1 MALYHWIQIPCK
13 LSNRVYIDK
22 HILCATLTCDVE
34 LLVNQNKQLGYNI
47 ICITNLLLHDKNR
60 ADEVL
65 IFNNNVFVPEINAN
79 TNDCMNELNMPK
91 LFFDLNITIVS
102 FSTR

>member
-1 MALYHWIQIPCK
+1 MREMALYHWIHILYK

-22 HILCATLTCDVE
+22 HDLCVTLIFDVE
-34 LLVNQNKQLGYNI
+34 LLVNLDKQLGYTI
-47 ICITNLLLHDKNR
+47 ICITNLLLHDIKR

-79 TNDCMNELNMPK
+79 TKWLYEWIEYAYGRYIIEK
-91 LFFDLNITIVS
+91 TII
-102 FSTR
+102 